1 MRIIF
6 FVLSVFIANTIT
18 AQGLFNTIVKEVTKI
33 ELTEEE
39 VHFKFLLTRF
49 LVNGILTKREN

>member
-39 VHFKFLLTRF
+39 VHFKIFASRF
-49 LVNGILTKREN
+49 L